1 MNTFWLKIHAPF
13 AAFRGFQAGVYRST
27 APVMP
32 PSAAYGLVLNL
43 AGIEMRDYS
52 NAKTTEIRKDL
63 PCLQLAIGVIDKTP
77 DKSSMYQQLHIYR
90 VGTDEKTKQLAKLT
104 HGAKSWITPVRREM
118 LIDYVGI
125 IGVQTNDEE
134 FIKSY
139 GESLSEKVKKG
150 LRGEIE
156 REYGLPFAGDN
167 NFLFDKIE
175 IFDDSEILMKSL
187 GDENLSKKIIWYV
200 QHQSDDKQVK
210 GSCRLYIGI
219 NRTDNSKTTSS
230 IFVPKEDL
238 NLPLPDNAWT
248 WTPSLPQ
255 SKTTLF

>member
-52 NAKTTEIRKDL
+52 NPKTTEILKDL
-63 PCLQLAIGVIDKTP
+63 LSLQLAIGVLKTP
-77 DKSSMYQQLHIYR
+77 EKSSVYQQLHSYP
-90 VGTDEKTKQLAKLT
+90 VGNSGKELAPLTK
-104 HGAKSWITPVRREM
+104 GAKFWITPVRREI

-125 IGVQTNDEE
+125 IGVKTDDETLRKKIE
-134 FIKSY
+134 
-139 GESLSEKVKKG
+139 KG
-150 LRGEIE
+150 LCGEIN

-175 IFDDSEILMKSL
+175 VINHPPEDVV
-187 GDENLSKKIIWYV
+187 WYV
-200 QHQSDDKQVK
+200 RHQPDDNQVK

-219 NRTDNSKTTSS
+219 NRTDNSKTTSA
-230 IFVPKEDL
+230 IFVPKENL
-238 NLPLPDNAWT
+238 SLPLPENAWT
-248 WTPSLPQ
+248 WTPNLPQ
-255 SKTTLF
+255 QKTTLF